1 MSCRHN
7 RLSKPIETF
16 IARIT
21 AAGPSPKRPPHMVL
35 ELSVRPL
42 IALLLGSLSIA
53 GCDRETAPPPQAKAE
68 APKPEGG
75 GELTGKL
82 DISQRG
88 KAGPTDSF
96 LDPAG
101 KPVNLTAF
109 KGKPLL
115 VNLWATWCGPCVAE
129 MPTLERIAERSGD
142 KLKVLTVSQDR
153 AGVDIGKTF
162 TKGGF
167 KRLERYQ
174 DTESKL
180 GFAFATGMLPT
191 TVLYDAEGREV
202 WRVVGAMDWNGPRAN
217 TLLAEFV
224 S

>member
-1 MSCRHN
+1 M
-7 RLSKPIETF
+7 
-16 IARIT
+16 A
-21 AAGPSPKRPPHMVL
+21 L
-35 ELSVRPL
+35 ELSVRPV
-42 IALLLGSLSIA
+42 IALLLGSLVIA

-68 APKPEGG
+68 APTPAPKG
-75 GELTGKL
+75 GEPAGTL

-88 KAGPTDSF
+88 KAGPADSF

-101 KPVNLTAF
+101 KPVTLASF

-162 TKGGF
+162 DKGGF
-167 KRLERYQ
+167 KRLERYR
-174 DTESKL
+174 DPESKL